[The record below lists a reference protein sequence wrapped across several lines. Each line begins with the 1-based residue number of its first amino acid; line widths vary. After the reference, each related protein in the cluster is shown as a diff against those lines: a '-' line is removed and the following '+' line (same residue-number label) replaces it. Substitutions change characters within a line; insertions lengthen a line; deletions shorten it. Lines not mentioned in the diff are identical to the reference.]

1 MPDLKVYCN
10 KDVLNVLKKFWQA
23 VGSMGQP
30 GVKRKEMTLS
40 IYSSLRALTGLAE
53 ET

>member
-23 VGSMGQP
+23 VGSMGP
-30 GVKRKEMTLS
+30 SGENGKDRPFPFIHL
-40 IYSSLRALTGLAE
+40 
-53 ET
+53 